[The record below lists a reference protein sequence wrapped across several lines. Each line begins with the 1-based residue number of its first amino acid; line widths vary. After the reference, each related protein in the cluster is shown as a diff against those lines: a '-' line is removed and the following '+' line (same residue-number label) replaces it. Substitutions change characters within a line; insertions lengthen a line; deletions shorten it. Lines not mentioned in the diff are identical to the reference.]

1 MAERGET
8 VFVVDDDE
16 AVRDAVSLLLRSA
29 GLGVATFDNAEAF
42 LEALDP
48 QASGC
53 LLLDIRMPG
62 LDGMQLQQML
72 ADRGCALPVIFITGH
87 GDVPLAVQAMRRGA
101 LEFLQK
107 PFDDAVLLE
116 RIEQA
121 FALDRQNRRADA
133 DFAAVRERLQSLTPR
148 EGEVLELLIDGL
160 ATKQIAYELGVSP
173 RTAEIHRGRIM
184 EKMASRSLAELVRAV
199 LEFRARGS

>member
-148 EGEVLELLIDGL
+148 EGEVLELLIDGM

-199 LEFRARGS
+199 LDVRARGS

>member
-62 LDGMQLQQML
+62 VDGMQLQQML
-72 ADRGCALPVIFITGH
+72 AERGCALPVIFITGH

-148 EGEVLELLIDGL
+148 EGEVLELLIDGM

-199 LEFRARGS
+199 LELRARGS